1 MTYLPPSLSLSFN
14 KCEVCCILG
23 PAEFCE
29 QNCFFFFSP
38 YLVSALFD
46 LSFSLCFGSVL
57 FLFIYLFNRG
67 LETETAEST
76 RHLFF
81 FFAFKVAIKFC
92 TTQLLFFA
100 LLVTHAVFVDPF
112 TCIHTRIDTHIH
124 THTIIE
130 NDFCLIQSS
139 YVSGSFEQHGGLA
152 AVGIG
157 EWVYRRQQE

>member
-1 MTYLPPSLSLSFN
+1 MHLLNSAN
-14 KCEVCCILG
+14 KTT
-23 PAEFCE
+23 
-29 QNCFFFFSP
+29 FFSP
-38 YLVSALFD
+38 YLMSLLFD

-76 RHLFF
+76 RHLPPP
-81 FFAFKVAIKFC
+81 FKIAIKFC

-112 TCIHTRIDTHIH
+112 TCIYTRINTHIH

-130 NDFCLIQSS
+130 NNFCLIQNS